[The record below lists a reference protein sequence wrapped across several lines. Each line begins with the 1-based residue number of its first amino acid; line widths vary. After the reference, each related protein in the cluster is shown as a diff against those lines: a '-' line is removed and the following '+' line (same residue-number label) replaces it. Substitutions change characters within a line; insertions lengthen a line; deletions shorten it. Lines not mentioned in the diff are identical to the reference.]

1 MNIAYSTDETY
12 VRHVFVSL
20 NSLLDK
26 NQDEKSIIIYIIDN
40 NIRKESKL
48 LLEKLVDQF
57 VGKDRERLIK
67 FIEFNN
73 FKQYVKNAVPWG
85 SLSTYGRLFLETIE
99 GIDKIL
105 YLDCDT
111 VVCGALST
119 LYSINIENYALAAVQ
134 DNAGP
139 KFRETVG
146 LKWGDRYINAGVCL
160 INLQYWKKHKI
171 MDKCLR
177 FINDFNGQVPCADQG
192 TLNGVLKNK
201 ILIISPKY
209 NVMTPMFDFSGS
221 KMKIFFELNDYYTD
235 IEIQEAIENPV
246 IVHYTGGFSVR
257 PWYINGNHPMQ
268 KIYRYY
274 MDKSPWKNQYLP
286 KYRIG
291 LRTELMKICYKI
303 LPFRCFIFIH
313 RFVRFIIKRGNK
325 IET

>member
-26 NQDEKSIIIYIIDN
+26 NQDARSIIIYIINN
-40 NIRKESKL
+40 NIQKESMIA
-48 LLEKLVDQF
+48 LENLVNQF
-57 VGKDRERLIK
+57 VTENKERLIK
-67 FIEFNN
+67 FIDFKN
-73 FKQYVKNAVPWG
+73 FKKYVENAVPWG
-85 SLSTYGRLFLETIE
+85 SLSAYGRLFLETVE

-111 VVCGALST
+111 IICESLNT
-119 LYSINIENYALAAVQ
+119 LYSMNIDKYALAAVQ

-139 KFRETVG
+139 NFREAVG
-146 LKWGDRYINAGVCL
+146 LKWNDRYINSGMCL
-160 INLQYWKKHKI
+160 INIQYWKKHNI
-171 MDKCLR
+171 MDKCLK
-177 FINDFNGQVPCADQG
+177 FIDDFNGQVPCADQG

-221 KMKIFFELNDYYTD
+221 RMEKFFELNDYYDDT
-235 IEIQEAIENPV
+235 EIQEAIEHPV
-246 IVHYTGGFSVR
+246 IIHYTGGFYVR

-268 KIYRYY
+268 EVYRYY
-274 MDKSPWKNQYLP
+274 MNKSPWKNKYLP

-303 LPFRCFIFIH
+303 LPFSCFLYIH
-313 RFVRFIIKRGNK
+313 RFARAIKRRGNK